1 MTRFDDMKYKMSGKG
16 DCNGRILQM
25 ADIRFSRQRPVTMMI
40 RRRIYAQKC
49 LNHPI
54 KTIGKSVPGLTRI
67 KKSWII
73 IRRTLLGA
81 CRNFLNRRFRKRFRT
96 MQQRPQSLPV

>member
-1 MTRFDDMKYKMSGKG
+1 MKYKMSGKG

-67 KKSWII
+67 KDNNPKNAVGRVQEFSEQKI
-73 IRRTLLGA
+73 
-81 CRNFLNRRFRKRFRT
+81 
-96 MQQRPQSLPV
+96 P